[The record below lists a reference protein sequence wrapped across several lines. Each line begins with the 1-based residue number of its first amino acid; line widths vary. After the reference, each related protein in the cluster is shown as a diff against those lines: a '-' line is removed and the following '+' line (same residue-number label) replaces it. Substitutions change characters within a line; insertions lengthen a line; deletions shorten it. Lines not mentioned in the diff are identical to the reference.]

1 METKGGIK
9 MKPHERRAMIE
20 DMNLPTELVR
30 RQVLDIFQD
39 LAIAKKDISYFLLAE
54 IQFVIEKVW
63 EGDDLPIIEDI
74 EFFLDQAV
82 ATSPEQYKKHARMGY
97 RYLYRRDH

>member
-1 METKGGIK
+1 
-9 MKPHERRAMIE
+9 MKPHERRAIIE
-20 DMNLPTELVR
+20 GMNLPTELVR

-39 LAIAKKDISYFLLAE
+39 LAMAKKDISYFLLAE

-63 EGDDLPIIEDI
+63 EGDDIPTIEDM

-82 ATSPEQYKKHARMGY
+82 ATSPTQYKKHARMGY
-97 RYLYRRDH
+97 RYLYSRDH

>member
-1 METKGGIK
+1 

-30 RQVLDIFQD
+30 KQVLDIFQD

-63 EGDDLPIIEDI
+63 EGDDIPTIEDM

-82 ATSPEQYKKHARMGY
+82 TTSPTQYKKHARMGY
-97 RYLYRRDH
+97 RYLYSRDH